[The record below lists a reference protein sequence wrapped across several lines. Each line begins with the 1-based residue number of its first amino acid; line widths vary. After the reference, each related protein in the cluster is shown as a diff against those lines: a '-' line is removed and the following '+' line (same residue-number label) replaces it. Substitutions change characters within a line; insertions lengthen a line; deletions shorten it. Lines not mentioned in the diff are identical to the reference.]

1 MLTSELSRVNSTTLH
16 LRTRGP
22 ALLYGSSGK
31 LQLRRKA
38 LAILYYLAFE
48 GPTRRERLADLL
60 WDSPDPLAN
69 LRVELNAINRVLK
82 DFDIVFCDRY
92 QDPLELPREVQ
103 VDLSGPGHED
113 EILDGLDGLGEGFQE
128 WLDWRR
134 TRLRATRPIEFDFA
148 AELDAL
154 TGSLRAPH
162 LLVVEPQPCETALP
176 FAEALSQRLRLPLLP
191 LAASGKGLRYAAP
204 PHPHGLPERIQ
215 AERGSIWRFERP
227 FFGDDPSELL
237 ELRSRLHS
245 SEISYLRL
253 PSNRWFRERSL
264 RLGHYDFGTAARL
277 YLAATGH
284 PGYLAELLTF
294 AESEQLP
301 VLQKYRAAI
310 ELEIRKLSPAC
321 RTALV
326 GLAIRSRSSAESS
339 SALPETMDCLAE
351 LVEHRWL
358 EYSASGWRFTS
369 PFARVILVKS
379 LQEGLRQATHSQQA
393 AILEQ
398 LGKPVPALIQR
409 LMAGDD
415 VPGSEFVGKLK
426 PWAHEAM
433 GRRLDLPSRLQPI
446 APQPANVSR
455 RENYVEAGKSY
466 GDGVEHSGAT
476 AAFVRHG
483 QSPAPSGV
491 ALTLPAKPVLVQ
503 ISGEARIE
511 NNQGIGLFGDAVPL
525 RLVLD
530 DDVVATFAP
539 DQPPGQVDG
548 QLLLPLPGK
557 FSYWF
562 LSSGSRQLAVES
574 ACESGIVQFDV
585 RCFDEE
591 EAGASVDAWALKA

>member
-1 MLTSELSRVNSTTLH
+1 MLTSELSGGASATLH

-22 ALLYGSSGK
+22 VLLYGPGGR

-82 DFDIVFCDRY
+82 DFGITFCDRY
-92 QDPLELPREVQ
+92 QDPLELPRELHL
-103 VDLSGPGHED
+103 DMSGPGHED

-134 TRLRATRPIEFDFA
+134 TRLRTSRPAQFDFG

-154 TGSLRAPH
+154 TGTLRAPH

-191 LAASGKGLRYAAP
+191 LAAAGKGLRYAAP
-204 PHPHGLPERIQ
+204 PHPPGLIERIQ
-215 AERGSIWRFERP
+215 AERGSIWLFERP

-237 ELRSRLHS
+237 ELRAHLQS

-253 PSNRWFRERSL
+253 PGNSWLRERSG
-264 RLGHYDFGTAARL
+264 RLGQFDFDTAARL
-277 YLAATGH
+277 FLAATGP

-294 AESEQLP
+294 ATAEHLP
-301 VLQKYRAAI
+301 LLQKYRAAI
-310 ELEIRKLSPAC
+310 ELEIRKLSPTC
-321 RTALV
+321 RAALV
-326 GLAIRSRSSAESS
+326 GLAVRSRSSTEST
-339 SALPETMDCLAE
+339 AAFPETMECLAE

-358 EYSASGWRFTS
+358 EYAASGWRFTS
-369 PFARVILVKS
+369 AFARNILLRS
-379 LQEGLRQATHSQQA
+379 LQDGLRQAGHRQQA
-393 AILEQ
+393 TVLEQ
-398 LGKPVPALIQR
+398 LGKQVPALMQR
-409 LMAGDD
+409 LMAGESVD
-415 VPGSEFVGKLK
+415 GSGFDGKLS

-433 GRRLDLPSRLQPI
+433 SRRLELPSRLQPL
-446 APQPANVSR
+446 APRHVSVSK
-455 RENYVEAGKSY
+455 RENYIEADRTY
-466 GDGVEHSGAT
+466 GEGVEQDGTT
-476 AAFVRHG
+476 AALVRHG
-483 QSPAPSGV
+483 RSHTPSGV
-491 ALTLPAKPVLVQ
+491 KLTLPSKPVLLQ

-511 NNQGIGLFGDAVPL
+511 NNHGIGLYGDAVPL
-525 RLVLD
+525 RLMLD
-530 DDVVATFAP
+530 DEVVATLAP
-539 DQPPGQVDG
+539 DQPPGQVAG
-548 QLLLPLPGK
+548 ELLLPLSGK
-557 FSYWF
+557 FNYWF

-585 RCFDEE
+585 RCFDQA
-591 EAGASVDAWALKA
+591 EAGASVEAWALKA